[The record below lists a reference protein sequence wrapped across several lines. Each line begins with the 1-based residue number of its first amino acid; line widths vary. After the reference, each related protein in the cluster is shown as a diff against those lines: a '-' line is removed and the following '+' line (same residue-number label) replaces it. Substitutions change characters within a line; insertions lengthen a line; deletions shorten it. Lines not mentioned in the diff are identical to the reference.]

1 MDTLRAQ
8 PAASGCEINPTGQG
22 LWRCH
27 THGSPALRRGPCLA
41 TSSDRRLALLALLTH
56 AGSATERGVRVERHV
71 RGAPGGGE
79 ARIWAS
85 QATAGRLLIPDNVR
99 PMSLPRLSHA

>member
-1 MDTLRAQ
+1 MGILKVQ
-8 PAASGCEINPTGQG
+8 PGGSGCEINPTGQG

-27 THGSPALRRGPCLA
+27 THGSPALRRGPCFA

-71 RGAPGGGE
+71 RAASGGGE

-85 QATAGRLLIPDNVR
+85 QATAGRLVAVNP
-99 PMSLPRLSHA
+99 